1 MENGSSSAGYRR
13 PRVGPEDEEIMRIHQ
28 LLKAV
33 WNGVPRHARSRL
45 DRNVTFRLFKNALR
59 KATRTHDDTYGLEG
73 GRGTSAERSAGPI
86 AERIVQDLGPAT
98 VLDVGC
104 GAGALL
110 AALRARGVLV
120 EGLEYSSDR
129 LKRCQERELPV
140 HRFDLESGAEPP
152 IAEVFDVVISLEV
165 AEHLPPAVADRF
177 VDLLAGR
184 ARRTVVFSAA
194 TPGQGGV
201 DHVNEQP
208 HRYWIERFEKRGFR
222 FDEERSRAW
231 RDSWHGTGVAW
242 WYRRNLMLFH
252 R

>member
-1 MENGSSSAGYRR
+1 MSPSAYSRTPYAKRHERTMTRMVWRVAAVRAPNGRPVRSPNGSSRIWGR
-13 PRVGPEDEEIMRIHQ
+13 P
-28 LLKAV
+28 
-33 WNGVPRHARSRL
+33 
-45 DRNVTFRLFKNALR
+45 LFS
-59 KATRTHDDTYGLEG
+59 T
-73 GRGTSAERSAGPI
+73 
-86 AERIVQDLGPAT
+86 LG
-98 VLDVGC
+98 
-104 GAGALL
+104 
-110 AALRARGVLV
+110 AALARCSRRCARGVLV